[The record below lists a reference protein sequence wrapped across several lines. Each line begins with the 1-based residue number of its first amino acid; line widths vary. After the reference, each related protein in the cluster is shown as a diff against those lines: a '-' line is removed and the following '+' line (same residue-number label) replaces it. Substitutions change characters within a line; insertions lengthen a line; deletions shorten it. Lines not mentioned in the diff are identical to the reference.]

1 MSDTEMKSEGEEP
14 QVKEEIK
21 EEEGDE
27 MNPEHDD
34 NDIVNTNSEMV
45 LDDILGDDII
55 GESSGQRGIEWGL
68 IALWDITDS
77 SDLCD
82 SKFYQHKSSLLC
94 NDLSNFC

>member
-1 MSDTEMKSEGEEP
+1 M
-14 QVKEEIK
+14 KEEIK

-55 GESSGQRGIEWGL
+55 GESSGQRGIE
-68 IALWDITDS
+68 
-77 SDLCD
+77 
-82 SKFYQHKSSLLC
+82 
-94 NDLSNFC
+94 